1 MGATA
6 EEIKLAII
14 KHQQNE
20 TLSTEVLID
29 IARHLLIT
37 EARATYDAQLK
48 AGWKQSSQ
56 AKRAESVNV
65 GATEQSNLAVE
76 LPELASQ
83 KTLNEQALALK
94 QQQEWYQTMVGE
106 AKADYYLEQFYRL
119 EHGQRAR
126 FNWAVFWI
134 GSVWFFARGMWKH
147 GLAVAATLFFTL
159 FTAGV
164 MGVILGPWGA
174 FAIVSIWLVW
184 RLVYLPAMANQ
195 RYWRFARKKIEQ
207 YQLKY
212 QWQGA
217 KMDKALVG
225 LSNVKVIYTIYF
237 LILAYIVASV
247 VIMGGIYKT
256 QYDKLLEKKV
266 QQQAF
271 RYFSLNHQQMNK
283 RPVNSYR
290 PLLIT

>member
-37 EARATYDAQLK
+37 EARETYDAQLK

-83 KTLNEQALALK
+83 KTLNEQTEALK

-106 AKADYYLEQFYRL
+106 AKADYYLEQFDRMA
-119 EHGQRAR
+119 HGHRAR
-126 FNWAVFWI
+126 FNWAVFWT
-134 GSVWFFARGMWKH
+134 GSFWFFARGMWQH

-164 MGVILGPWGA
+164 MGVILGSWGSLV
-174 FAIVSIWLVW
+174 IVSIWLVW

>member
-83 KTLNEQALALK
+83 KTLNEQTEALK

-256 QYDKLLEKKV
+256 QYDKLLEKRSATTRTAV
-266 QQQAF
+266 F
-271 RYFSLNHQQMNK
+271 
-283 RPVNSYR
+283 
-290 PLLIT
+290 